1 MFSTDLEKINKTQ
14 KSFWVEKYRFWDIF
28 KERNFGNTGLRQQN
42 DFDLTKEE
50 RRGQSFWFSSIREK
64 ESAIAAYTDIRKLS
78 KDPGKEIVRH
88 QLELLDLGMVSIGPV
103 KHSLKN
109 GNSIAVSL
117 SIFLGKIIY

>member
-1 MFSTDLEKINKTQ
+1 M
-14 KSFWVEKYRFWDIF
+14 
-28 KERNFGNTGLRQQN
+28 GLRQQN

-64 ESAIAAYTDIRKLS
+64 ESAIEAYTNICKLS